1 MQVLYEDRGPVQPT
15 DVEAPYV
22 ADEFEGRSMAV
33 DVGRWQFSEYTQLQL
48 DYFQFN
54 HSGYLNRL
62 VTFDR
67 YNYAPGSSLRVRNHL
82 LGVGLAQTV

>member
-1 MQVLYEDRGPVQPT
+1 MSIQWEMSLDLGGDT
-15 DVEAPYV
+15 DIGSQNRA
-22 ADEFEGRSMAV
+22 GIS
-33 DVGRWQFSEYTQLQL
+33 GRWQFSEYTQLQL

>member
-1 MQVLYEDRGPVQPT
+1 MSIQWEMSLDLGGDT
-15 DVEAPYV
+15 DIGSQNRA
-22 ADEFEGRSMAV
+22 GIS
-33 DVGRWQFSEYTQLQL
+33 GRWQFSEYTQLQL

-62 VTFDR
+62 VTFDG